1 MVPLSS
7 AIIVTE
13 PLSDEM
19 WCRIGWQGRE
29 TVSDPSWGH
38 NYCQRTRGNRL
49 TIGGWGDPY
58 RYGSGTDAKGEIRQA
73 TIDRLIRDFH
83 RMFPQAAG
91 ARIDHAWGGVFGV
104 PRDWCASVGFDPAA
118 GFAWGGGYVG
128 AGVAASN
135 LAGRTLRDL
144 ILGHATELTTFP
156 WVNWRGP
163 FWEPEPLR
171 WLAIR
176 SMRPLYALA
185 DKAERNGSTAQSR
198 YASLATWMTGRSS
211 VRG

>member
-1 MVPLSS
+1 
-7 AIIVTE
+7 
-13 PLSDEM
+13 M

-29 TVSDPSWGH
+29 TVSDSSWGH

-118 GFAWGGGYVG
+118 GFAW
-128 AGVAASN
+128 AAAMSARA
-135 LAGRTLRDL
+135 LPHRTLR
-144 ILGHATELTTFP
+144 
-156 WVNWRGP
+156 
-163 FWEPEPLR
+163 
-171 WLAIR
+171 
-176 SMRPLYALA
+176 
-185 DKAERNGSTAQSR
+185 AERCVISFLAMPPSSPLSLGSTGGALSGNRSLCAGSPSDPCVHSTLWPIRRSVTARRRSR
-198 YASLATWMTGRSS
+198 GTLALRPG
-211 VRG
+211 